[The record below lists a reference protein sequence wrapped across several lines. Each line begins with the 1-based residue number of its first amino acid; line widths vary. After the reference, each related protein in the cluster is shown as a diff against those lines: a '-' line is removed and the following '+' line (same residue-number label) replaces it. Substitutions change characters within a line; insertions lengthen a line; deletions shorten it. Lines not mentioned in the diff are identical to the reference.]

1 MHILQQEPRRGH
13 SAQNLPPCRQH
24 RIRDLCKVVE
34 TGKDDVLMRCA
45 LQMLIGAEPLRWGK
59 AQMRLRQ
66 TQNLLCEIG
75 LFPGRV
81 AEGITQEVIHRRKPR
96 RIEVSDAREL
106 HRRRLIRRD
115 HQCLSAR
122 RMSRQIKEDVDP
134 IGMDMCRRLLWAALR
149 QIFISVRHPGD
160 PVRHLAVL
168 PPDIVEMDGEAR
180 SVVGRKEL
188 YSKVQDNVVR
198 HVRRKIADAQLF
210 TAMRHVGKLRQCPKH
225 LCVCCMGIVHHLI
238 RNAVHIVEVHQIVAQ
253 CSKAIAVVLTR
264 QLPRQSQVRQCGGEV
279 GQPVE
284 QLPHALMQ
292 FPCPLLR
299 EHIVP
304 FDVPQYPQCCFQM
317 SCCHRLFHRGKDMT
331 RGTCSRSPTRSR
343 WHDNIPPFREC
354 SVPDP

>member
-1 MHILQQEPRRGH
+1 
-13 SAQNLPPCRQH
+13 
-24 RIRDLCKVVE
+24 
-34 TGKDDVLMRCA
+34 MRCA

-59 AQMRLRQ
+59 AQMCLRQ

-75 LFPGRV
+75 LFPSRI
-81 AEGITQEVIHRRKPR
+81 AEWITQEVIHRRKPR
-96 RIEVSDAREL
+96 CIEVSDPREL
-106 HRRRLIRRD
+106 HRRRSMRRD
-115 HQCLSAR
+115 HERLPAR
-122 RMSRQIKEDVDP
+122 RVSRQIKEDVDP
-134 IGMDMCRRLLWAALR
+134 ISMDTCRRLLWTALR
-149 QIFISVRHPGD
+149 QVLISVRHPGD

-180 SVVGRKEL
+180 SVVGGKEL
-188 YSKVQDNVVR
+188 HGKVQDNVIR
-198 HVRRKIADAQLF
+198 HVRRKITDAQLF

-225 LCVCCMGIVHHLI
+225 LRVCCMGIMHHHI

-253 CSKAIAVVLTR
+253 CSKAIAVTLTR
-264 QLPRQSQVRQCGGEV
+264 QLPRQSQMQQSGGEI

-317 SCCHRLFHRGKDMT
+317 PRCHRLFHRGKDT
-331 RGTCSRSPTRSR
+331 ARGTCSRSPTRSR